1 MFDDELAKPR
11 ARGEMNNAFKER
23 NVMSKLYCILLTLSV
38 LGIPGGFLAGADQA
52 RIAITNPNMSFLPSG
67 VALKKGFFKDEGLE
81 VEIIRMNVPT
91 IITALVTGDIGYTLL
106 FGSVVRGALRG
117 MPMRAL
123 ASLLDGS
130 THALVAKPE
139 YKSGRELKGKTV
151 GIGNFGGTDEVA
163 GRMMLKSFGL
173 DTEKDLKFIA
183 LGPDRA
189 RLAALKEGLVD
200 VAVIAPPADALGRQM
215 GFNVL
220 LRAYEVFSFPFIGVG
235 ANLKT
240 IKEKPEEVKKVV
252 KALVRANRFIRE
264 DKEGAVRVLME
275 WGKVEREHA
284 VASYD
289 SAWKVFSPDGNIP
302 QEGLRMV
309 VEQAKVELKLTR
321 EIPVNEIVDLAPL
334 RAAQKELGIRK

>member
-1 MFDDELAKPR
+1 MGFVAICAWNPPLDAADKVR
-11 ARGEMNNAFKER
+11 
-23 NVMSKLYCILLTLSV
+23 ISV
-38 LGIPGGFLAGADQA
+38 
-52 RIAITNPNMSFLPSG
+52 TNPNMSFLPSA
-67 VALKKGFFKDEGLE
+67 VALKKGFFKDEGLD
-81 VEIIRMNVPT
+81 VEIIRMNVPN

-173 DTEKDLKFIA
+173 DPEKDLKFIA

-200 VAVIAPPADALGRQM
+200 VAVIAPPGDALGKQM

-220 LRAYEVFSFPFIGVG
+220 LRAHEVFSFPFIGIG

-252 KALVRANRFIRE
+252 KSMLRANRFIRE
-264 DKEGAVRVLME
+264 DKESAVRILME
-275 WGKVEREHA
+275 WGKVEREPA
-284 VASYD
+284 AASYD
-289 SAWKVFSPDGNIP
+289 ATWKVFSPDGNIP
-302 QEGLRMV
+302 ADGLRLV
-309 VEQAKVELKLTR
+309 VEQAKAELKLTR
-321 EIPVNEIVDLAPL
+321 DVPLSEIIDMAPL
-334 RAAQKELGIRK
+334 QAAQRELGIRRP

>member
-1 MFDDELAKPR
+1 VKVI
-11 ARGEMNNAFKER
+11 G
-23 NVMSKLYCILLTLSV
+23 SLLLVAALFAPSTRLDAADKVRVSV
-38 LGIPGGFLAGADQA
+38 
-52 RIAITNPNMSFLPSG
+52 TNPNMSFLPSEA
-67 VALKKGFFKDEGLE
+67 ALKKGYFKDEGLD
-81 VEIIRMNVPT
+81 VEIIRMNVPNS
-91 IITALVTGDIGYTLL
+91 ITALVTGDIGYTLL

-130 THALVAKPE
+130 THALIAKPE
-139 YKSGRELKGKTV
+139 YKSGKELKGKTV

-200 VAVIAPPADALGRQM
+200 VAVIAPPGDAQGKQM

-240 IKEKPEEVKKVV
+240 IKEKPEEAKKMV
-252 KALVRANRFIRE
+252 KAMVRANRFIRE
-264 DKEGAVRVLME
+264 DKDGAVRILMQ
-275 WGKVEREHA
+275 WGKVERDHA
-284 VASYD
+284 AASYD
-289 SAWKVFSPDGNIP
+289 ATVKVFSPNGNIP
-302 QEGLRMV
+302 QEGLKFV
-309 VEQAKVELKLTR
+309 IDQAKAELKLTKDV
-321 EIPVNEIVDLAPL
+321 PLNEVIDLAPL
-334 RAAQKELGIRK
+334 REAQRELGIKTQ

>member
-1 MFDDELAKPR
+1 MR
-11 ARGEMNNAFKER
+11 
-23 NVMSKLYCILLTLSV
+23 KLYCILLTLSV
-38 LGIPGGFLAGADQA
+38 LGIPGGFFAGADQT
-52 RIAITNPNMSFLPSG
+52 RIAVTNPNMSFLPSG

-91 IITALVTGDIGYTLL
+91 IITALVTGDSGYTLL

-139 YKSGRELKGKTV
+139 YKSGKELKGKTV

-200 VAVIAPPADALGRQM
+200 VAVIAPPADVLGKQM

-240 IKEKPEEVKKVV
+240 IKEKPEQVKKVV

-289 SAWKVFSPDGNIP
+289 SSWKVFSPDGNIP

-309 VEQAKVELKLTR
+309 VEQAKAELKLTR

>member
-1 MFDDELAKPR
+1 VR
-11 ARGEMNNAFKER
+11 
-23 NVMSKLYCILLTLSV
+23 KLCCLLVTLSV
-38 LGIPGGFLAGADQA
+38 LWVSGRFSAAADKI
-52 RIAITNPNMSFLPSG
+52 RVSVTNPNMSFLPSG
-67 VALKKGFFKDEGLE
+67 VALKKGFFKDEGLD
-81 VEIIRMNVPT
+81 VEIIRMNVPN

-139 YKSGRELKGKTV
+139 YKSGKELKGKTV

-173 DTEKDLKFIA
+173 DTEKDVKFIA

-200 VAVIAPPADALGRQM
+200 VAVIAPPGDALGKQM

-220 LRAYEVFSFPFIGVG
+220 LRAYEVFSFPFIGIG

-240 IKEKPEEVKKVV
+240 IKDKPDEVRKVV
-252 KALVRANRFIRE
+252 KAMVRANRFIRE
-264 DKEGAVRVLME
+264 DKEGAVRILME
-275 WGKVEREHA
+275 WGKVERDHA
-284 VASYD
+284 AASYD
-289 SAWKVFSPDGNIP
+289 ATWKVFSPDGNIP
-302 QEGLRMV
+302 PEGLRLV
-309 VEQAKVELKLTR
+309 IDQAKAELKLNR
-321 EIPVNEIVDLAPL
+321 DIPLSEVIDLAPL
-334 RAAQKELGIRK
+334 REAQKELGLKK

>member
-1 MFDDELAKPR
+1 V
-11 ARGEMNNAFKER
+11 NI
-23 NVMSKLYCILLTLSV
+23 VMRKLCCLLI
-38 LGIPGGFLAGADQA
+38 GC
-52 RIAITNPNMSFLPSG
+52 IAICAPNLPLDAADKVRISVTNLNMSFLPSG
-67 VALKKGFFKDEGLE
+67 VAFKKGFFKDEGLD
-81 VEIIRMNVPT
+81 VEIIRMNVPN
-91 IITALVTGDIGYTLL
+91 IITALVTGDVAYTLL

-139 YKSGRELKGKTV
+139 YKSGKQLKGKIV

-173 DTEKDLKFIA
+173 DTERDLKFIA

-200 VAVIAPPADALGRQM
+200 VAVIAPPGDTLGGQM

-220 LRAYEVFSFPFIGVG
+220 LRAYEVFSFPFIGIG
-235 ANLKT
+235 ANLRT
-240 IKEKPEEVKKVV
+240 IKEKPDEVKKVV
-252 KALVRANRFIRE
+252 KAMVRANRFIRD
-264 DKEGAVRVLME
+264 DKEGAVRILME
-275 WGKVEREHA
+275 WGKIERDHA

-289 SAWKVFSPDGNIP
+289 STWKVFSPDGNIP
-302 QEGLRMV
+302 PEGLRMV
-309 VEQAKVELKLTR
+309 LEQAKAELKLTR
-321 EIPVNEIVDLAPL
+321 DLSLSEIIDLAPL
-334 RAAQKELGIRK
+334 QAAQRELGIKKP

>member
-1 MFDDELAKPR
+1 MRVVSRLSCLLAALGLLCIP
-11 ARGEMNNAFKER
+11 AR
-23 NVMSKLYCILLTLSV
+23 SV
-38 LGIPGGFLAGADQA
+38 DAAEKV
-52 RIAITNPNMSFLPSG
+52 RISVTNLNISFLPAG
-67 VALKKGFFKDEGLE
+67 AALKKGFFKDEGLD
-81 VEIIRMNVPT
+81 VEIIRMNTPNSL
-91 IITALVTGDIGYTLL
+91 TALITGDIGYTLL

-130 THALVAKPE
+130 THALVARPE
-139 YKSGRELKGKTV
+139 YKSGKELKGKTV

-200 VAVIAPPADALGRQM
+200 VAVIAPPGDALGRQM

-220 LRAYEVFSFPFIGVG
+220 LRAYEVFSFPFIGIG

-252 KALVRANRFIRE
+252 KAMVRANRFIRE
-264 DKEGAVRVLME
+264 DKEGAVRILME
-275 WGKVEREHA
+275 WGKVERDHA
-284 VASYD
+284 AASYD
-289 SAWKVFSPDGNIP
+289 STWRVFSPDGSIP
-302 QEGLRMV
+302 QEGLRLV
-309 VEQAKVELKLTR
+309 LEQAKAELKLNR
-321 EIPVNEIVDLAPL
+321 EVALNEIVESAPL
-334 RAAQKELGIRK
+334 REAQRELGIRK

>member
-1 MFDDELAKPR
+1 MR
-11 ARGEMNNAFKER
+11 
-23 NVMSKLYCILLTLSV
+23 KLYCILVALSIV
-38 LGIPGGFLAGADQA
+38 GIASGFATGADKV
-52 RIAITNPNMSFLPSG
+52 RISVTNPNMSFLPSG
-67 VALKKGFFKDEGLE
+67 VALKKGFFKDEGLD
-81 VEIIRMNVPT
+81 VEIIRMNVPN
-91 IITALVTGDIGYTLL
+91 IITALVTGDIGYTLI

-139 YKSGRELKGKTV
+139 YKSGKELKGKVV

-200 VAVIAPPADALGRQM
+200 VAVIAPPGDALGRQM

-220 LRAYEVFSFPFIGVG
+220 LRAYEVFNFPFIGVG

-240 IKEKPEEVKKVV
+240 IKEKPEEVKKML
-252 KALVRANRFIRE
+252 KAMVRANRFIRE
-264 DKEGAVRVLME
+264 DKEGAVKILME
-275 WGKVEREHA
+275 WGKVDRDHA
-284 VASYD
+284 AASYD
-289 SAWKVFSPDGNIP
+289 ATWKVFSPDGTIP
-302 QEGLRMV
+302 QEGLRFV
-309 VEQAKVELKLTR
+309 VEQAKAELKLTR
-321 EIPVNEIVDLAPL
+321 DVPLSEIVDLAPL
-334 RAAQKELGIRK
+334 RQAQKELGLTK

>member
-1 MFDDELAKPR
+1 MKIICRLVFIAFFLSAS
-11 ARGEMNNAFKER
+11 ARGLDAAEKVRVA
-23 NVMSKLYCILLTLSV
+23 V
-38 LGIPGGFLAGADQA
+38 
-52 RIAITNPNMSFLPSG
+52 TNPNMSFLPAEA
-67 VALKKGFFKDEGLE
+67 ALKKGFFKNEGLD
-81 VEIIRMNVPT
+81 VEIIRMNVPN

-130 THALVAKPE
+130 THALVARPE
-139 YKSGRELKGKTV
+139 YKSGKELKGKTV

-200 VAVIAPPADALGRQM
+200 VAVIAPPGDALGRQM

-240 IKEKPEEVKKVV
+240 IKEKPVEVKKVV
-252 KALVRANRFIRE
+252 KALIRANRFIRE
-264 DKEGAVRVLME
+264 DKQGAVNVLAE
-275 WGKVEREHA
+275 WGRVDREQA
-284 VASYD
+284 LASYD
-289 SAWKVFSPDGNIP
+289 STVKVFNADGNIP
-302 QEGLRMV
+302 QEGLKLV
-309 VEQAKVELKLTR
+309 IDQAKAELKLTKDVPLS
-321 EIPVNEIVDLAPL
+321 EVIDLAPL
-334 RAAQKELGIRK
+334 REAQKELGIKEK

>member
-1 MFDDELAKPR
+1 
-11 ARGEMNNAFKER
+11 
-23 NVMSKLYCILLTLSV
+23 MSTLVRKLCCLVVTLSV
-38 LGIPGGFLAGADQA
+38 LWVSDRFAAAADKI
-52 RIAITNPNMSFLPSG
+52 RISITNPNMSFLPSG
-67 VALKKGFFKDEGLE
+67 VALKKGFFKDEGLD
-81 VEIIRMNVPT
+81 VEIIRMNVPN
-91 IITALVTGDIGYTLL
+91 IITALVTGDIGYTLI

-139 YKSGRELKGKTV
+139 YKSGKELKGKTV

-200 VAVIAPPADALGRQM
+200 VAVIAPPGDALGRQM

-220 LRAYEVFSFPFIGVG
+220 LRAYEVFSFPFIGIG

-240 IKEKPEEVKKVV
+240 IKERPDEVRKVV
-252 KALVRANRFIRE
+252 KAMVRANRFIRE
-264 DKEGAVRVLME
+264 DKEGTVRILME
-275 WGKVEREHA
+275 WGKVERDHA
-284 VASYD
+284 AASYD
-289 SAWKVFSPDGNIP
+289 STWKVFSADGNIP
-302 QEGLRMV
+302 QEGLRLV
-309 VEQAKVELKLTR
+309 IEQAKAELKLTR
-321 EIPVNEIVDLAPL
+321 DIPMSELIDLAPL
-334 RAAQKELGIRK
+334 REAQRELGLRK

>member
-1 MFDDELAKPR
+1 VR
-11 ARGEMNNAFKER
+11 
-23 NVMSKLYCILLTLSV
+23 KLCCVLVTLSV
-38 LGIPGGFLAGADQA
+38 LLGSGRFSVAADKI
-52 RIAITNPNMSFLPSG
+52 RVSVTNPNMSFLPSG
-67 VALKKGFFKDEGLE
+67 VALKKGFFKDEGLD
-81 VEIIRMNVPT
+81 VEIIRMNVPN
-91 IITALVTGDIGYTLL
+91 IVTALVTGDIGYTLL
-106 FGSVVRGALRG
+106 FGSIVRGALRG
-117 MPMRAL
+117 LPMRAL

-139 YKSGRELKGKTV
+139 YKSGKELKGKTV

-173 DTEKDLKFIA
+173 DTDKDLKFIA

-200 VAVIAPPADALGRQM
+200 VAVIAPPGDALGRQM

-220 LRAYEVFSFPFIGVG
+220 LRAYEVFSFPFIGIG

-240 IKEKPEEVKKVV
+240 IKEKPDEVKKVV

-264 DKEGAVRVLME
+264 DKESSVRILME
-275 WGKVEREHA
+275 WGKVERDHA

-289 SAWKVFSPDGNIP
+289 STWKVFSADGNIP
-302 QEGLRMV
+302 QEGLRLV
-309 VEQAKVELKLTR
+309 IEQAKAELKMNR
-321 EIPVNEIVDLAPL
+321 DIPMSELIDLAPL
-334 RAAQKELGIRK
+334 REAQKELGLRK